1 MMTYILGLTGGIAT
15 GKSTASRFFEDKG
28 IPVVDA
34 DKGARI
40 VLEPNHSAYR
50 KVRRLFGEKI
60 LKEDKTIDRKKLA
73 SIVFNEKDKL
83 EQLNSIVQDDIYN
96 WIQEEKNNY
105 IKAGHPL
112 VVLDIPLLYE
122 AGYESEADEI
132 MVIAT
137 DKKTQIERLMKRDNL
152 SKPDAL
158 NRINAQ
164 EPIEIKA
171 AKADIVINNNGS
183 LADTHDQLKAWSA
196 QKGY

>member
-40 VLEPNHSAYR
+40 VLEPHHSAYR
-50 KVRRLFGEKI
+50 KVRELFGETI

-158 NRINAQ
+158 KRINAQ